1 MTRAPDLAE
10 LGSVALTAAYNVA
23 LNRHLPQM
31 THLPA
36 NLAASAVL
44 LLLARRAGV
53 SLDELGLAPDAAA
66 TGVRTGLAVAA
77 GAAGVVVAGAAFPPT
92 RRFFV
97 DQKVRDHSAAEL
109 TYHTL
114 LRIPIATALGEELVF
129 RSALLGLFG
138 RGRSPQVA
146 VAASSALFGLWHI
159 LPTLESLGPATTVR
173 SAAADPTGTGPSRG
187 ARAAR
192 LGIVAGV
199 VVATAG
205 AGAAFATLRFRSRS
219 VLAPVVTHAAL
230 NVAALL
236 AARVVSR
243 TGPT

>member
-10 LGSVALTAAYNVA
+10 LGSVVLTAAYNVA

-31 THLPA
+31 SHLPA
-36 NLAASAVL
+36 NLAASGVL

-53 SLDELGLAPDAAA
+53 GLDDLGLAPDAAIHGA
-66 TGVRTGLAVAA
+66 RTGLLVAA

-92 RRFFV
+92 RRLFV
-97 DQKVRDHSAAEL
+97 DEKVRDHSTAEL

-129 RSALLGLFG
+129 RAALLGLFG
-138 RGRSPQVA
+138 RGRSPRVA
-146 VAASSALFGLWHI
+146 VAASSALFGLWHV

-192 LGIVAGV
+192 RGIVAGV

-205 AGAAFATLRFRSRS
+205 AGAAFAMLRFRSRS